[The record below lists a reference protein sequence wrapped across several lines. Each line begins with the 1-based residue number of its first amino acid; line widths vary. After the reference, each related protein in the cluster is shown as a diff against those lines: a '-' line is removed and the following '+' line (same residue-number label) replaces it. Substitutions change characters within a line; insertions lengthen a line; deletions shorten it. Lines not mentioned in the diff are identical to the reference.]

1 MAVPGGKRRLLGELE
16 FALKLK
22 GAVEAATDLKSVT
35 ESVKQLA
42 GGLVATN
49 TAANTSAELIEHLKD
64 RTSELSDIDRGLINS
79 LAKADILYLNMA
91 DSIQSLATN
100 KRDLNDLTQRELV
113 QIAKLKIINEG
124 LIKAMKDGPYDEK
137 KLEILKERRDLFE
150 EILSQDRLLTVEQK
164 LLTEEAKKFD
174 QLIRI
179 VGDFTSRMFGS
190 FAAGLK
196 DTTGGVNILKSSLEQ
211 MFGFIKKV
219 GTSPP
224 LLKILGLEKT
234 TIEEKGKIAQLLFG
248 KSDTR
253 KIIEQIKTLGAN
265 FKGVS
270 STAKSV
276 SASAGGVSNALGG
289 VASSGSQASAV
300 MGGFRVA
307 LGATGAYLPLVIIPI
322 IALAGALVSLIAA
335 FKFLVAGFQD
345 NIKQMERFRLVNFRA
360 LGSIHDLI
368 SASYDVSAATGLTAE
383 EAGNAVSALSEAGIT
398 AKQLATQYGSVSEA
412 LRQLARMEGIF
423 VKATGASDQT
433 VAQFLKRLQVANLE
447 LNDMEVMLGK
457 VIIKMKNYGIV
468 GREADQIIG
477 TISAGLMEME
487 GIFSTTDIDS
497 YVNAMSGLAAAA
509 KRAGVEMS
517 VVKQID
523 SDLRGLKGAATSLVA
538 LGGHFEE
545 LIAQGPMALENI
557 NFLADGYEV
566 LKSQIEDLPV
576 GMRAAAYEAAGI
588 NSQMRTLL
596 EAEIR
601 DRQRLASMTAAER
614 AAELSRRQAEVSADN
629 ARQELVASYQSS
641 MQTITQQL
649 QMLFAPLLAMA
660 AKIMQPVVEGITQ
673 AMNASGPLAEIF
685 SDALNVIKL
694 VGSEIWEVFKPLT
707 PYFKLIGGALYV
719 ITKAFFALIVPIVKL
734 GALITK
740 VFLSPL
746 YLIAEILDPII
757 GSFESMIKA
766 INYAFGRDGAMIIL
780 EPFLGALNIIPG
792 ITDKIKYGFDLVT
805 DAIKVLGDAFTHPIE
820 AIKRVWDSLTG
831 SSMFHIVEGVQE
843 IVPWIEVLTS
853 AFSALLSPLQ
863 LIRETWEWIIG
874 HNEDVVLT
882 VQRNTAD
889 VKQQMNGMAMPGPS
903 GTTINVEGL
912 AETAKAVPNP
922 EAVTP
927 IYTVQFDN
935 ESLRSQ
941 EEHLND
947 MKALQVEM
955 VSILAKILE
964 KTDPN
969 SARTAD
975 AMERIAM
982 KSLESP
988 EVDSFRSRAGFGENV
1003 VHWWGK

>member
-150 EILSQDRLLTVEQK
+150 EILSQDHLLTVEQK

-179 VGDFTSRMFGS
+179 IGDFTSRMFGS
-190 FAAGLK
+190 FTAGLK

-224 LLKILGLEKT
+224 LLKILGLEKGA
-234 TIEEKGKIAQLLFG
+234 IEEKGKIAQLLFG

-253 KIIEQIKTLGAN
+253 KIIEQIKTLGDN

-270 STAKSV
+270 SAAKSV
-276 SASAGGVSNALGG
+276 STSAGGVGNALGG

-322 IALAGALVSLIAA
+322 VALAGALVSLVAA

-398 AKQLATQYGSVSEA
+398 AKQLAIQYGSVSEA

-660 AKIMQPVVEGITQ
+660 AKIMQPIVEGITQ
-673 AMNASGPLAEIF
+673 ALNASGPLAEIF

-694 VGSEIWEVFKPLT
+694 VGSEMWEVFKPLM
-707 PYFKLIGGALYV
+707 PYFKLVGGALYV
-719 ITKAFFALIVPIVKL
+719 ITKAFFALIVPVVKL

-740 VFLSPL
+740 TFLSPL
-746 YLIAEILDPII
+746 YLIAELIDPII
-757 GSFESMIKA
+757 GSFKDLIASV
-766 INYAFGRDGAMIIL
+766 NYFFSANFWKDWSQDAGVIPWIIDKIVA
-780 EPFLGALNIIPG
+780 GLNIAS
-792 ITDKIKYGFDLVT
+792 
-805 DAIKVLGDAFTHPIE
+805 DAIKFLGDAFTHPIE

-903 GTTINVEGL
+903 GTTISVEGL

-955 VSILAKILE
+955 VTILSKILE